1 MYSFIII
8 ESIFSLDI
16 AKENEKA
23 EENEAK
29 DDEQVFIVERD
40 IIHNIKF

>member
-1 MYSFIII
+1 MDSFIII
-8 ESIFSLDI
+8 ESNFSLDI
-16 AKENEKA
+16 EKENEKV
-23 EENEAK
+23 EENETK